1 MEGWR
6 SRRKRLALRICKKK
20 VKRRTGSS
28 VGCWEILN
36 GSSQSATPVQMPVP
50 TLKNPGEVLQ
60 LSDPKF

>member
-6 SRRKRLALRICKKK
+6 GWRERLTLRICKKK
-20 VKRRTGSS
+20 VKKRTGSS

-36 GSSQSATPVQMPVP
+36 GPSQSATPVQMPVP
-50 TLKNPGEVLQ
+50 TLKNPGEAPQ

>member
-6 SRRKRLALRICKKK
+6 GLLKRLALRTCKKK
-20 VKRRTGSS
+20 VKKRTGSG

-36 GSSQSATPVQMPVP
+36 GSSQSASPVQIPVP